1 MNLPK
6 TPKDFTPVKEATDW
20 LGQTV
25 TAGCQVIVGQRDG
38 NMERMWLGEVLALA
52 EQRTPYQRY
61 MGLNIDGD
69 RIYVTDERVH
79 VKACVQPVDY
89 NAYSTHSKHGWPGE
103 MVDRVFVPS
112 GRPRPNWMDFQK
124 IVKFRFGG

>member
-6 TPKDFTPVKEATDW
+6 TPKDFTPIKEANDW
-20 LGQTV
+20 LGQNV
-25 TAGCQVIVGQRDG
+25 SAGCKVIVGQRDG

-52 EQRTPYQRY
+52 ERRTPYQRF

-69 RIYVTDERVH
+69 RIYETDERVE
-79 VKACVQPVDY
+79 VKVCVQPVDY

-103 MVDRVFVPS
+103 MVGRVFVPS

-124 IVKFRFGG
+124 IVKFEFGG

>member
-6 TPKDFTPVKEATDW
+6 TPKDFTIVSEATDW

-25 TAGCQVIVGQRDG
+25 TAGCHAIVGQRDG
-38 NMERMWLGEVLALA
+38 NMERMWLGEVLAIA
-52 EQRTPYQRY
+52 ERREMVQRY

-69 RIYVTDERVH
+69 RIYRNVERVDYK
-79 VKACVQPVDY
+79 VCMQPVDY
-89 NAYSTHSKHGWPGE
+89 NAYSTRSKHGWPGE
-103 MVDRVFVPS
+103 MVGREFVPS